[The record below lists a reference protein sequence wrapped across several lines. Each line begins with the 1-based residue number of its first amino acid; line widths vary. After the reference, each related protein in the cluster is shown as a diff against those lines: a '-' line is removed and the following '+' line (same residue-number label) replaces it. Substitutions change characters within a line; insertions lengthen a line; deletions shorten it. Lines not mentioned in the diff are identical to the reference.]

1 MKKSKFLLLGSVA
14 SLASIPFIAAKCGET
29 KEEKKPEVDKPKLS
43 ETLKS
48 ITGNDLGKVQVAEQD
63 KSNKE
68 KIETAIKEAIVTKV
82 PTLKDKEL
90 NLNADLSK
98 KSVTVSA
105 KGFEGEVTLK
115 FEIETQSVAK
125 PKLSETL
132 KSITGNDLGKV
143 QVAEQDKSNKEKIET
158 AIKEAIVT
166 KVPTLKDKE
175 LNLNADLSKKSVT
188 VSAKGFEG
196 EVTLKFE
203 IETQSAENPSDEMN
217 PGGENQTESD
227 EEPEE
232 ETEGTL
238 TEDEEKLIDK
248 NLYNGLTQDENHIWG
263 EDDDLDTP
271 ANSGTKNQGT
281 GAPKSPQQGTGA
293 PKSPQQGTGA
303 PKAPQQGTGAPKAPQ
318 QGTGAPKAPQQGT
331 GAPKSPQQG
340 AETNSGKK

>member
-14 SLASIPFIAAKCGET
+14 SLASIPFVAAKCGET
-29 KEEKKPEVDKPKLS
+29 KEEKKPEADKPKLS

-90 NLNADLSK
+90 KLNADLSK

-105 KGFEGEVTLK
+105 KGSKVKLPLNLRLK
-115 FEIETQSVAK
+115 QNQVAK

-188 VSAKGFEG
+188 VSAKDFEG
-196 EVTLKFE
+196 EITLKFE
-203 IETQSAENPSDEMN
+203 LKTQSAENPSDDNKPWRRKSNRIWRRTRRKAEKAYREAAMEWVLETLEWVHR
-217 PGGENQTESD
+217 GEQGPTNFGIGWGQNHRWGKDDEQGKVDKLEQGTE
-227 EEPEE
+227 
-232 ETEGTL
+232 
-238 TEDEEKLIDK
+238 
-248 NLYNGLTQDENHIWG
+248 
-263 EDDDLDTP
+263 
-271 ANSGTKNQGT
+271 ANSGTKDQGT
-281 GAPKSPQQGTGA
+281 WS
-293 PKSPQQGTGA
+293 
-303 PKAPQQGTGAPKAPQ
+303 
-318 QGTGAPKAPQQGT
+318 
-331 GAPKSPQQG
+331 
-340 AETNSGKK
+340 

>member
-1 MKKSKFLLLGSVA
+1 MKPKK
-14 SLASIPFIAAKCGET
+14 KET
-29 KEEKKPEVDKPKLS
+29 RSWKPKLS

-68 KIETAIKEAIVTKV
+68 KIEAAIKEAIVTKV

-90 NLNADLSK
+90 KLNADLSK

-115 FEIETQSVAK
+115 FEIETKSVAK

-175 LNLNADLSKKSVT
+175 LKLNADLSKKSVT
-188 VSAKGFEG
+188 VSAKDFEG

-203 IETQSAENPSDEMN
+203 IETKSEENKIMKEPWGRKSN
-217 PGGENQTESD
+217 RIWLK
-227 EEPEE
+227 EPEE
-232 ETEGTL
+232 EAEKALLVKQQWNEYKTL
-238 TEDEEKLIDK
+238 EWVTLEENKV
-248 NLYNGLTQDENHIWG
+248 
-263 EDDDLDTP
+263 
-271 ANSGTKNQGT
+271 
-281 GAPKSPQQGTGA
+281 QQTLVLVEV
-293 PKSPQQGTGA
+293 KIIVEVRMMN
-303 PKAPQQGTGAPKAPQ
+303 KEK
-318 QGTGAPKAPQQGT
+318 
-331 GAPKSPQQG
+331 
-340 AETNSGKK
+340 